1 MAEVTEIH
9 VYPVSGQPGRELE
22 EAAVDA
28 AGLAGDRRKKAP
40 VHVVAVGEVAPDTRA
55 NLVVSLT
62 PVELASAIGG
72 VLVTGGVELD
82 VTGTARDCP
91 GVYAAVRRPGT
102 VRVGDEVTA
111 VGPDEVPA
119 VGSDEVT
126 AAGSD
131 EVTAGRPD
139 GRVAE
144 D

>member
-1 MAEVTEIH
+1 VAQVTQIH

-28 AGLAGDRRKKAP
+28 AGLAGDRRKKAA
-40 VHVVAVGEVAPDTRA
+40 VHLVAADEVAPDTRA

-62 PVELASAIGG
+62 PTELEASIGG

-91 GVYAAVRRPGT
+91 GVYAAVRHPGL

-111 VGPDEVPA
+111 VDPD
-119 VGSDEVT
+119 G
-126 AAGSD
+126 AAGGS
-131 EVTAGRPD
+131 AGE
-139 GRVAE
+139 G
-144 D
+144 

>member
-1 MAEVTEIH
+1 MAEVTGIH
-9 VYPVSGQPGRELE
+9 VYPVSGEPGRELE

-28 AGLAGDRRKKAP
+28 AGLAGDRRKKAA
-40 VHVVAVGEVAPDTRA
+40 VHVVAADDVAPDTRA

-62 PVELASAIGG
+62 SVELASAVGG
-72 VLVTGGVELD
+72 ALLAGGVELD

-111 VGPDEVPA
+111 VGPGEVPV
-119 VGSDEVT
+119 VGPDDVPGI
-126 AAGSD
+126 APHGS
-131 EVTAGRPD
+131 VG
-139 GRVAE
+139 E